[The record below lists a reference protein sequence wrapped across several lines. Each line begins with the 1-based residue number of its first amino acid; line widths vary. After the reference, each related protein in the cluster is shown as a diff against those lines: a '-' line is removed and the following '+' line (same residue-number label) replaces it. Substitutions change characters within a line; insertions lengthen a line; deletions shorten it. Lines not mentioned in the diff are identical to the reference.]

1 MRMQRGTTPK
11 YMETSVS
18 MKNAC
23 ALNAWQEKELRH
35 KLDAMDQ
42 MYRQESQELNKYKQ
56 SLNTMSHSM
65 QTFLR
70 EGTHYWTNYVSPNWP
85 WDSIPPPKF
94 VVDSPGV
101 TDRYGTGGLAG
112 VRVSIPASLP
122 MIAPNPAAL
131 AAAQKAAANGGGGD
145 IVVADPT
152 AGMRVTLTAPTPSL
166 PRMHSRG
173 PNLNTPK
180 TIAAIPPQG
189 DGSTIYMVPEDEEV
203 GDLQGQGKKPTTKAK
218 DPLSKLRFL
227 QDRWTKKDA
236 SDRDSTEDDAESI
249 GGKTTRTTRTTKS
262 QLRQKMRLEYEAR
275 VKARKQKSECSE
287 DEEAEAAAE
296 FVTEYKTLM
305 NSFSGGPVNK
315 AVTLPS
321 ASIRP
326 GPPDLFCTPG
336 RGNATRAGP
345 YHNSARV
352 GPCPGHY
359 NKRSSN

>member
-1 MRMQRGTTPK
+1 MRMQRGQTPK

-23 ALNAWQEKELRH
+23 ALNAWQEKELRQ
-35 KLDAMDQ
+35 KLDAMDL
-42 MYRQESQELNKYKQ
+42 MHRQEAQELNKYRQ

-101 TDRYGTGGLAG
+101 TDRYGTGGLGGG
-112 VRVSIPASLP
+112 VRISVPITKKKKKNTAAQKRVEQRKASLP

-131 AAAQKAAANGGGGD
+131 AAAQKAAGNGGGD

-152 AGMRVTLTAPTPSL
+152 AGMRMTFTAPTPSL

-173 PNLNTPK
+173 QTLNTPK
-180 TIAAIPPQG
+180 TIGAIPPQG

-203 GDLQGQGKKPTTKAK
+203 DMQGQGKKPAAKAK

-227 QDRWTKKDA
+227 QERWTKKEA

-249 GGKTTRTTRTTKS
+249 GAKTTRTTRTTKS

-275 VKARKQKSECSE
+275 VKARRQKSENSE

-305 NSFSGGPVNK
+305 NCRY
-315 AVTLPS
+315 L
-321 ASIRP
+321 RH
-326 GPPDLFCTPG
+326 PPTSVPK
-336 RGNATRAGP
+336 
-345 YHNSARV
+345 
-352 GPCPGHY
+352 HY
-359 NKRSSN
+359 TILGVKIQCAAY